1 MLDDPIVEETRAAR
15 RELHNEFDGDRA
27 ALFKYLKEIE
37 AQNADRVVKLEA
49 KPAVQVTRRVS

>member
-15 RELHNEFDGDRA
+15 RELHNEFAGDRA

-37 AQNADRVVKLEA
+37 TQNAERIVKLEP
-49 KPAVQVTRRVS
+49 KPALQVDRRVS